1 MNYIQKIKKD
11 GTDEE
16 NQALQVITCAID
28 FLANNAHYNLTLYK
42 KAARITNKSTIE
54 VFNECK
60 KLYDKIYDLRI
71 NFVIFKRIAK
81 ELRLSVYHILSLD
94 YNINKGLIRYYKKY
108 HFKPDNRLYMCM
120 VRTFNRFVKKYSEK
134 YLDK

>member
-1 MNYIQKIKKD
+1 MIYFENIKKD
-11 GTDEE
+11 GTEQE
-16 NQALQVITCAID
+16 KQALHIITCALD
-28 FLANNAHYNLTLYK
+28 FLANNAHYNSMLYK
-42 KAARITNKSTIE
+42 KAARITNKSTVE

-71 NFVIFKRIAK
+71 DFVIFQRIAK

-94 YNINKGLIRYYKKY
+94 YNINKSLIRYYKKY
-108 HFKPDNRLYMCM
+108 HFKSDSRLYMCM

-134 YLDK
+134 IS